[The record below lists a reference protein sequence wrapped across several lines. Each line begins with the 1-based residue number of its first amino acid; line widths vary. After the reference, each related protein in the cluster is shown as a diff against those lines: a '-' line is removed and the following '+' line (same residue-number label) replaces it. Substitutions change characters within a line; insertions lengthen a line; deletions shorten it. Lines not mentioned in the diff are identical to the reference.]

1 MPQIMILLIG
11 ILFLGCQTKISEVSP
26 NTPPKLK
33 PQIIEESTVESIEG
47 SYILQE
53 GRYSYSKNK
62 VINKIISNAN
72 LVIEKLDDDDY
83 GFYLTM
89 QVEELVPTEEAGI
102 FHQKDN
108 EYFRRIIYS
117 PDITKDSNISID
129 SNISNEHLKT
139 ELREKVKMIQE
150 NNTLEINMKVGD
162 GEATM
167 IWIRDLEGSTFKSQE
182 LKHAEHEYIKTYKE
196 RFFKYFKDDII

>member
-11 ILFLGCQTKISEVSP
+11 ILFLGCQTEISKVSP

-33 PQIIEESTVESIEG
+33 PQIIEESTVQSIEG
-47 SYILQE
+47 NYTLQE

-62 VINKIISNAN
+62 AINKIISNAN

-89 QVEELVPTEEAGI
+89 QVEELVPTEAFGI
-102 FHQKDN
+102 FHKKDN
-108 EYFRRIIYS
+108 KYFKRLIYS
-117 PDITKDSNISID
+117 PDVTKDSNVSIA
-129 SNISNEHLKT
+129 SKKFQT
-139 ELREKVKMIQE
+139 ELEEDEVKIIQK

-167 IWIRDLEGSTFKSQE
+167 IWIRDLAGSTYRSKE
-182 LKHAEHEYIKTYKE
+182 LKDAEHEYIKTYKE
-196 RFFKYFKDDII
+196 RFLNRFKDDVI